1 MNNQSWR
8 VTLIFRVSN
17 STGIAQLASI
27 SSALSIEWQ
36 AKNAEDKAAYLKKR
50 RLDEEIFVDRP
61 EKWHTERKQVW
72 KNMCQ
77 LVHSFF
83 FGPNIHQSESLHNEY
98 QIGTFIV
105 YVDQTTQNGQV
116 YFPKLGQSD
125 MQGTPYTLYLARLQG
140 ILVGSLS

>member
-1 MNNQSWR
+1 VEGKKCRREGS
-8 VTLIFRVSN
+8 L
-17 STGIAQLASI
+17 
-27 SSALSIEWQ
+27 
-36 AKNAEDKAAYLKKR
+36 LKKR
-50 RLDEEIFVDRP
+50 RLDEEIFVDRL

-83 FGPNIHQSESLHNEY
+83 FGPDIHQSERLHNEY

-105 YVDQTTQNGQV
+105 YVNQTTQNEQL
-116 YFPKLGQSD
+116 YFPKLDQSV
-125 MQGTPYTLYLARLQG
+125 MQGTLYTLYLARSQG